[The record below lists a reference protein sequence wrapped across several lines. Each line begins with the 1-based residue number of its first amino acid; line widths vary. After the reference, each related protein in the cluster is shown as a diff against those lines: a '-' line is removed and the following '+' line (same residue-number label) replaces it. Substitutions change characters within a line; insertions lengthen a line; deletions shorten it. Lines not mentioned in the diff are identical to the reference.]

1 MEMKLRFSGLPT
13 IAENY
18 TFESAS
24 LPYLKYA
31 LTAVF
36 DPYYGANTSVIRH
49 RQQAQEQRAL
59 ETEMQAIID
68 NANPFF
74 DPFDAMI
81 ADMDHPFDSDSDDDD
96 DDGAGRHVTFA
107 THPDVY
113 EFIEDGNEDRTSYVT
128 EIDLFDDEF
137 EFDPVIRWSNVEFVT
152 EEALANSEFN
162 RFLSKIICS

>member
-1 MEMKLRFSGLPT
+1 MKLRFSGLPT

-24 LPYLKYA
+24 LPDLKYG

-36 DPYYGANTSVIRH
+36 DPYYGADTSVIRH

-74 DPFDAMI
+74 DPFDSMI
-81 ADMDHPFDSDSDDDD
+81 ADMDHPFGSDSDDDI
-96 DDGAGRHVTFA
+96 GQLRHVTLA

-113 EFIEDGNEDRTSYVT
+113 EFIEDENEDRTSCVT

-137 EFDPVIRWSNVEFVT
+137 EFDPVVRWSNVEFVT
-152 EEALANSEFN
+152 KEALANSEFN
-162 RFLSKIICS
+162 RSL